1 VVSDNFAKSAALTL
15 DRSES
20 DWPRTINVIPAGVQT
35 FSKMPLQHVDGVAP
49 KYIARSKGSK
59 AWDVDGNEYI
69 DFMSGL
75 GPVILGHADEVVNRA
90 VFSAMENGM
99 SPSLPSPLETE
110 LSEKLV
116 ELIPC
121 AEMVRFGKN
130 GSDVTSAAIRAARAL
145 TGRDKIA
152 ICGYHGWQDWYIGT
166 TPRNKGVPKAVQE
179 LSLKFNYNEIES
191 LNKLLA
197 EHDGEIAAVILEPVN
212 FFEPE
217 NEFLEKVRDAAHA
230 AGALLIFDEII
241 TGFRIGMG
249 GAQKY
254 YGVTPDLACF
264 GKAMAN
270 GFPISAVVG
279 KREYMKVFEDI
290 FFSFTFGGE
299 TASIAAALTTIDAME
314 QRGTIE
320 HIRAMG
326 IRLMSG
332 YSAIVDK
339 LGCGEMTRM
348 IGFPWWPEY
357 LFFDIDGSPS
367 REIQSLFQQEIVR
380 RGVLTR
386 AGMMISGAHQK
397 ADIDKTLHVFEEAL
411 TVVFEA
417 VRNGMVLDLLD
428 GEVIQPVIRKVD

>member
-1 VVSDNFAKSAALTL
+1 VIADSPRKAAPLTL

-20 DWPRTINVIPAGVQT
+20 HWPQTISVIPAGVQT

-49 KYIARSKGSK
+49 KYIVRSNGCQV
-59 AWDVDGNEYI
+59 WDIDGNEYI
-69 DFMSGL
+69 DYMSGL
-75 GPVILGHADEVVNRA
+75 GPVILGHADKDVNHA
-90 VFSAMENGM
+90 VLSAMENGM
-99 SPSLPSPLETE
+99 SPSLPSPLETQ

-130 GSDVTSAAIRAARAL
+130 GSDVTSAAVRAARAV
-145 TGRDKIA
+145 TGREKVA

-179 LSLKFNYNEIES
+179 LSLNFSYNDIGS
-191 LNKLLA
+191 LEKLFS
-197 EHDGEIAAVILEPVN
+197 EHENEIAAVILEPVN
-212 FFEPE
+212 FYPPE
-217 NEFLEKVRDAAHA
+217 DGFLEKVKDVTHA
-230 AGALLIFDEII
+230 GGALLIFDEII
-241 TGFRIGMG
+241 TGFRMGLG
-249 GAQKY
+249 GAQKH

-279 KREYMKVFEDI
+279 KREYMKVFEEI

-299 TASIAAALTTIDAME
+299 TASIAAALATIDAME
-314 QRGTIE
+314 QRNTID
-320 HIRAMG
+320 HIRSMG
-326 IRLMSG
+326 ARLMAG
-332 YSAIVDK
+332 YAEIVSRI
-339 LGCGEMTRM
+339 GCGAMTRM

-357 LFFDIDGSPS
+357 LFFDNKGRPS

-386 AGMMISGAHQK
+386 AGMMISGAHEVS
-397 ADIDKTLHVFEEAL
+397 DIDRTLQVFEDAL
-411 TVVFEA
+411 GVVFAA
-417 VRNGMVLDLLD
+417 VRDGKVLDLLD
-428 GEVIQPVIRKVD
+428 GEVIQPVIRKAD